1 MVASVNVA
9 TGMRNWPNLPPMS
22 TEALTDADQTWLRP
36 LELAVVEASR
46 AFVAAFALIPD
57 VVEIRFGAE
66 AMEVIGMIGLTTLFK
81 LRRVCGL
88 KLRWPEQPAGA
99 PTMVEVAVLD
109 HAARWQALVGVSAS
123 TFTGA

>member
-1 MVASVNVA
+1 MARLA
-9 TGMRNWPNLPPMS
+9 PNWPKVPTMS

-57 VVEIRFGAE
+57 VVEVRFGAE
-66 AMEVIGMIGLTTLFK
+66 ALEGIGTIGLTTLFK

-88 KLRWPEQPAGA
+88 TLRWPEQPAGA

-109 HAARWQALVGVSAS
+109 GDARLRALVGVSAS
-123 TFTGA
+123 TFTGE